1 MEFRVHWFAVT
12 IWGAADYA
20 LKLWEVWFEKSLG
33 VMQDQGYGVRLYQ
46 KLYKALAEA
55 KLYVSPRYANSEDEH
70 SLHFHLE
77 LPGSAC
83 EALHPKVFQEF
94 ILVMGRSEKFQVTR
108 LDLAW
113 DGVPFTPEDLD
124 QAGKEQLIRTY
135 AKRETF
141 NYELYRYK
149 PREDGQIGHSIF
161 RMGSRQSSRY
171 LRVYNLHGPV
181 RLEMETRSDRADLV
195 ARDLLIHQPD
205 EGADKAFP
213 HLRDFFDIET
223 EYWQEFIQQHAR
235 ANQTI
240 TDARTK
246 EVSRI
251 SDWMFKQVSASYSVL
266 VDLYGEGLIEDLLA
280 AGRNKRGN
288 RFYNLLKGGQHEL

>member
-1 MEFRVHWFAVT
+1 MQFRVHWLAIT
-12 IWGAADYA
+12 IWGSADYA

-33 VMQDQGYGVRLYQ
+33 VMQDQGFGVRLYQ

-55 KLYVSPRYANSEDEH
+55 KLCVSPRFANAEDEH
-70 SLHFHLE
+70 SLHFHLVF
-77 LPGSAC
+77 PGLAC
-83 EALHPKVFQEF
+83 QALHPKIIQEF
-94 ILVMGRSEKFQVTR
+94 ILVMSRTEKFQLTR

-124 QAGKEQLIRTY
+124 QAGQKKLIRTY

-161 RMGSRQSSRY
+161 RMGSRKSSRY
-171 LRVYNLHGPV
+171 LRVYSLHGPV
-181 RLEMETRSDRADLV
+181 RLEMETKDERADLI
-195 ARDLLIHQPD
+195 ARDVLIHQPD
-205 EGADKAFP
+205 EWSEKAIP
-213 HLRDFFDIET
+213 HLRDFFDIEAD
-223 EYWQEFIQQHAR
+223 YWWEFIQQHAR
-235 ANQTI
+235 ANRTI

-246 EVSRI
+246 EMSRI
-251 SDWMFKQVSASYSVL
+251 SDWLFKQVSPSLSVL
-266 VDLYGEGLIEDLLA
+266 IDIYGEGAVKALLA

-288 RFYNLLKGGQHEL
+288 RFDSLLKGGQNEL